1 MLQKI
6 KAFLYG
12 SRWRADEHAWRV
24 WQGLASLVP
33 ANFVDLDSRQ
43 PLVGRVQRIYQQ
55 AHRGTKAVVHF
66 GSVVGLQDTWWEGMR
81 PPVNQWVVVRTHL
94 WFPPGTHSEQHVV
107 WIDAWE
113 SRAPGDTYVRALRHE
128 RRLEKKK
135 LSVSP
140 QASQSGQ
147 GEAVAWDPARDIL
160 RGQALWRRDAFAAAA
175 DIDEVMSSAIDV
187 AAEMSAKTYGPSEVG
202 GGRLLT
208 MWPPDQTPTFV
219 SVTARPVSSETV
231 WIAVSAQ
238 SLAVPS
244 LDVADEVQAALE
256 SRLGK
261 LGPEARAA
269 PREIEYDR
277 EATRRLEAE
286 IQGLLEDMASDAISW
301 GHASSSIYERESRLQ
316 HLTGLG
322 A

>member
-1 MLQKI
+1 
-6 KAFLYG
+6 
-12 SRWRADEHAWRV
+12 
-24 WQGLASLVP
+24 
-33 ANFVDLDSRQ
+33 
-43 PLVGRVQRIYQQ
+43 
-55 AHRGTKAVVHF
+55 
-66 GSVVGLQDTWWEGMR
+66 
-81 PPVNQWVVVRTHL
+81 
-94 WFPPGTHSEQHVV
+94 
-107 WIDAWE
+107 
-113 SRAPGDTYVRALRHE
+113 VRALRHE
-128 RRLEKKK
+128 RRLEKKR

-219 SVTARPVSSETV
+219 SVTARP
-231 WIAVSAQ
+231 
-238 SLAVPS
+238 
-244 LDVADEVQAALE
+244 
-256 SRLGK
+256 
-261 LGPEARAA
+261 A

-286 IQGLLEDMASDAISW
+286 IQGPLEDMASDAISW